1 MADIKEAITFPLQ
14 DTQWTQKLIVGGVL
28 NIIPILSFFSIGYA
42 YRVFYDALK
51 EEKPDMPQ
59 WNNWKDLF
67 MNGLIIGVI
76 GISYIFIPTFVN
88 ILGIYLITKGW
99 LSSFLGGILLIIGFG
114 GTLTAVLFFPMAIA
128 NYIAGGEQTG
138 DAFKFSFILDEIR
151 DVQDDYLASYL
162 IGLGM
167 IVLVGLFLFVPVV
180 NYLIFSIG
188 IFYVYVSLSI
198 LFGETCKALTGMTE
212 EKIEDEL

>member
-1 MADIKEAITFPLQ
+1 MADIKKALTFPLQ
-14 DTQWTQKLIVGGVL
+14 DIEWTQKLIVGGVL
-28 NIIPILSFFSIGYA
+28 NIIPILSFFSIGYS
-42 YRVFYDALK
+42 YRVFYNALK
-51 EEKPDMPQ
+51 EEEPHMPQ

-76 GISYIFIPTFVN
+76 GMSYIFIPAFIN
-88 ILGIYLITKGW
+88 FLGIYLITKGW

-114 GTLTAVLFFPMAIA
+114 GTLTAAFFFPMAIA
-128 NYIAGGEQTG
+128 NYIAGGEQIG

-167 IVLVGLFLFVPVV
+167 VVLVGLFLFIPVV
-180 NYLIFSIG
+180 SYLIFSIG
-188 IFYVYVSLSI
+188 IFYVYLSLSI
-198 LFGETCKALTGMTE
+198 LFGETCKTLTRITE
-212 EKIEDEL
+212 EKIEDQL